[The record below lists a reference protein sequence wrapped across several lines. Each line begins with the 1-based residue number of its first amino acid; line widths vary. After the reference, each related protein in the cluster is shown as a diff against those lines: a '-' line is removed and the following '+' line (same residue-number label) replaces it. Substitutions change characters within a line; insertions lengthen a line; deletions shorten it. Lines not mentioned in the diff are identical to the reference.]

1 MEVTPGMRLGRYEV
15 GTSIGAGGM
24 GEVFNGLDT
33 LLNRHVAIKV
43 LPERVAN
50 DRDARHRFEREV
62 RLLASLSH
70 PNILA
75 IHDFGTEQGIAF
87 AVMELL
93 EGETLRDR
101 LRSALPAETALA
113 YALGI
118 AHGLVAAHAK
128 GVIHRDL
135 KPENIFLPT
144 HGSVKIL
151 DFGLASGHA
160 PVTNEGD
167 TGQVFSTQ
175 PGTILGTVGYMS
187 PEQLLGLDTGVRA
200 DIFSFGAVLHEM
212 LSGRPPF
219 ATGSPIEIMNA
230 VLNLD
235 PPPLPPAMDFAR
247 GVVRACLEK
256 KPERRYQSAQDL
268 VNALEAIRLGAGS
281 SPTAITGQWQLTTPA
296 AEIARSIA
304 VLPFADM
311 SADKTLDYLC
321 EGIAEEILL
330 ALTKVQGLK
339 VVARSSAFR
348 FKGASEDVRTVGRAL
363 GVASLLEGSVRAA
376 GDRLRV
382 TTQLIDIGDGSQL
395 WSERFDR
402 RLDDVFAMQDEIAA
416 AVASTLSVRLQG
428 ASGIH
433 PPPARSQDPE
443 AYRLY
448 LKGRHYWNKRTEA
461 DLRRSVDYFRA
472 SIEKDPGYAH
482 AHEGLAET
490 YVTLGIYG
498 VLPPDEAMPMAR
510 AAAERALELGPA
522 VPGALATLGCVNALY
537 HWSWAEAEDQ
547 FRRAIDSM
555 PGASSARAW
564 FAMNHLVPLGRF
576 DQARDELQRALE
588 VDPLSLPIAT
598 ALGVRS
604 YYARRYDEA
613 AAALSN
619 ALELDTA
626 FPIAHYFL
634 ALVFTELGRHDE
646 ARTEIEKAM
655 RGSDG
660 SPEMIAAAG
669 YALARGGNAD
679 QARHQMNELLALSNA
694 RYVSP
699 GLIAQIHAGLG
710 ETDQAVSWLE
720 QAVTARAADVAWI
733 GVRPIFD
740 PLRSDARFPALLA
753 RLGLD
758 VPR

>member
-1 MEVTPGMRLGRYEV
+1 MKVSPGMRLGRYEV
-15 GTSIGAGGM
+15 GASIGAGGM

-50 DRDARHRFEREV
+50 DSDARQRFEREA

-75 IHDFGTEQGIAF
+75 IHDFGNEQGVAF

-93 EGETLRDR
+93 EGETLRQR
-101 LRSALPAETALA
+101 LRRALPAETALD

-118 AHGLVAAHAK
+118 ARGLAAAHAK

-135 KPENIFLPT
+135 KPDNIFLPT

-151 DFGLASGHA
+151 DFGLARLEA
-160 PVTNEGD
+160 PMTNEGD

-175 PGTILGTVGYMS
+175 PGLIIGTVGYMS
-187 PEQLLGLDTGVRA
+187 PEQLLGLDTGVCA

-219 ATGSPIEIMNA
+219 VGSSVEVMNA

-235 PPPLPPAMDFAR
+235 PPPLPLAMDFAR
-247 GVVRACLEK
+247 GVVRTCLEK
-256 KPERRYQSAQDL
+256 KPERRYQSAEDL
-268 VNALEAIRLGAGS
+268 VTALQAIRLAPAA
-281 SPTAITGQWQLTTPA
+281 SPTALTTQWYTTVPSPA
-296 AEIARSIA
+296 VARSIA

-311 SADKTLDYLC
+311 SADKALDYLC

-330 ALTKVQGLK
+330 ALTKVQGLR

-348 FKGASEDVRTVGRAL
+348 FKGASEDARTVGRAL
-363 GVASLLEGSVRAA
+363 GVDSLLEGSVRAA

-382 TTQLIDIGDGSQL
+382 ITQLIDTGDGSQL

-402 RLDDVFAMQDEIAA
+402 RLDDVFAVQDEIAA

-428 ASGIH
+428 TSGIH
-433 PPPARSQDPE
+433 PAPARPQDPE

-448 LKGRHYWNKRTEA
+448 LKGRHHWNKRTEA
-461 DLRRSVDYFRA
+461 DLHRSVELFRA
-472 SIEKDPGYAH
+472 SLEKDPGFAH
-482 AHEGLAET
+482 TYEGLAEA

-498 VLPPDEAMPMAR
+498 ALPPDEVMPMAT
-510 AAAERALELGPA
+510 AAAERALEIGPL

-537 HWSWAEAEDQ
+537 KWSWIEAEAQ
-547 FRRAIDSM
+547 FRRAIDSV
-555 PGASSARAW
+555 PGASSAHAW
-564 FAMNHLVPLGRF
+564 YAMNHLVPLGRF
-576 DQARDELQRALE
+576 DEARDTLERALA

-598 ALGVRS
+598 ALGVRA
-604 YYARRYDEA
+604 YYAHRYDEA
-613 AAALSN
+613 ATALSN
-619 ALELDTA
+619 ALELDAA
-626 FPIAHYFL
+626 FPMAHYFL

-646 ARTEIEKAM
+646 ALDEIDKAM
-655 RGSDG
+655 RGSHG
-660 SPEMIAAAG
+660 SPEMTAAAG
-669 YALARGGNAD
+669 YALARAGNIKG
-679 QARHQMNELLALSNA
+679 ARHRMDELLALANT

-699 GLIAQIHAGLG
+699 GLIAQIHAGLAEKD
-710 ETDQAVSWLE
+710 ETLVWLE
-720 QAVTARAADVAWI
+720 RAVAVRAADVAWL

-740 PLRSDARFPALLA
+740 ALRNDSRFHALQT

-758 VPR
+758 PPR

>member
-1 MEVTPGMRLGRYEV
+1 MKVSPGMRLGRYEIRA
-15 GTSIGAGGM
+15 SIGAGGM

-33 LLNRHVAIKV
+33 LLDRHVAIKV
-43 LPERVAN
+43 LPERVATN
-50 DRDARHRFEREV
+50 SDARQRFEREA

-75 IHDFGTEQGIAF
+75 IHDFGHEQGVAF

-93 EGETLRDR
+93 EGETLRQR
-101 LRSALPAETALA
+101 LRSALPAETALD

-118 AHGLVAAHAK
+118 ARGLAAAHAK

-135 KPENIFLPT
+135 KPDNIFLPI

-151 DFGLASGHA
+151 DFGLARLDA
-160 PVTNEGD
+160 PMTNDVD

-175 PGTILGTVGYMS
+175 PGLIIGTVGYMS

-219 ATGSPIEIMNA
+219 AGSSVEIMNA

-235 PPPLPPAMDFAR
+235 PPPLPLAMDFAR
-247 GVVRACLEK
+247 GVVRTCLEK
-256 KPERRYQSAQDL
+256 QPERRFQSAHDL
-268 VNALEAIRLGAGS
+268 VIAIEAIRLAPAA
-281 SPTAITGQWQLTTPA
+281 SPTAPTTQWYTTVPSPA
-296 AEIARSIA
+296 VARSIA

-330 ALTKVQGLK
+330 ALTKVQGLR

-348 FKGASEDVRTVGRAL
+348 FKGASEDARTVGRAL
-363 GVASLLEGSVRAA
+363 GVDSLLEGSVRAA

-382 TTQLIDIGDGSQL
+382 ITQLIDTADGSQL

-402 RLDDVFAMQDEIAA
+402 RLDDVFAVQDEIAG
-416 AVASTLSVRLQG
+416 AVASTLRVRLQG

-433 PPPARSQDPE
+433 PAPARPQDPE

-448 LKGRHYWNKRTEA
+448 LKGRHHWSKRTEA
-461 DLRRSVDYFRA
+461 DLHRSVELFRA
-472 SIEKDPGYAH
+472 SLEKDPGFAH
-482 AHEGLAET
+482 THEGLAEA

-498 VLPPDEAMPMAR
+498 ALPPDEVMPMAR
-510 AAAERALELGPA
+510 AAAERALEIGPPL
-522 VPGALATLGCVNALY
+522 PGALATLGCVNALY
-537 HWSWAEAEDQ
+537 NWSWTEAEAQ
-547 FRRAIDSM
+547 FRRAIESM
-555 PGASSARAW
+555 PGASSAHGW
-564 FAMNHLVPLGRF
+564 YAMNHLVPLGRF
-576 DQARDELQRALE
+576 DEAYDVLQRALE

-598 ALGVRS
+598 ALGVRA
-604 YYARRYDEA
+604 YYAHRYEEA

-619 ALELDTA
+619 ALELDSA
-626 FPIAHYFL
+626 FPMAHYFL

-646 ARTEIEKAM
+646 ALTEIETAM
-655 RGSDG
+655 RGSQG
-660 SPEMIAAAG
+660 SPEMTAAAG
-669 YALARGGNAD
+669 YALARAGNIEG
-679 QARHQMNELLALSNA
+679 ARHRMDELLALSSA

-699 GLIAQIHAGLG
+699 GLTAQIHAGLG
-710 ETDQAVSWLE
+710 ATDEAFNWLDRAV
-720 QAVTARAADVAWI
+720 AVRAADVAWL

-740 PLRSDARFPALLA
+740 ALRNDSRFHALLA
-753 RLGLD
+753 RLRLD
-758 VPR
+758 PPR